1 MEKCVDNS
9 MGCKLLYNKMC
20 KLIDLHYTDM
30 GGLENQ
36 IPF

>member
-1 MEKCVDNS
+1 MEKFADNS

-20 KLIDLHYTDM
+20 KLTDLYYTDM

-36 IPF
+36 IAL